1 MHFDTP
7 DREPDDHAGASWWRE
22 LTPYQWFVFLVA
34 SLGWL
39 FDTMDQQLFT
49 MARKPAV
56 TRLLDVAPGD
66 PTATG
71 RVDEYG
77 GYATTVFMIGWA
89 IGGIVFGILG
99 DKVGRAKTMM
109 MTVLFYSA
117 FTGLSALSTGI
128 WDFAFYRFLTGLG
141 VGGQFAVGV
150 ALVAEVMSDRARPF
164 ALGWLQ
170 RSRRSATCWR
180 PAWAS
185 AWADWKNPGQSP
197 APGDSCSWSA
207 WPLPSWPYRSS
218 SGSRSP
224 SGGRP
229 RCRRRAKS

>member
-7 DREPDDHAGASWWRE
+7 AREPDDHAGASWWRE
-22 LTPYQWFVFLVA
+22 LTRYQWFVFLVA

-141 VGGQFAVGV
+141 VGGQFAVG
-150 ALVAEVMSDRARPF
+150 
-164 ALGWLQ
+164 
-170 RSRRSATCWR
+170 
-180 PAWAS
+180 
-185 AWADWKNPGQSP
+185 
-197 APGDSCSWSA
+197 
-207 WPLPSWPYRSS
+207 
-218 SGSRSP
+218 
-224 SGGRP
+224 GRP
-229 RCRRRAKS
+229 RGRSDVGQGPAIRAGVAAGALVGRQHAGGLREHRPGQTGRIRSNRQRLAAHVPGRPGPCPLGHTDLRPAQGA

>member
-7 DREPDDHAGASWWRE
+7 AREPDDHAGASWWRE
-22 LTPYQWFVFLVA
+22 LTRYQWFVFLVA
-34 SLGWL
+34 SLSWL

-109 MTVLFYSA
+109 MTVLCYSA

-141 VGGQFAVGV
+141 VGGQFAFYL
-150 ALVAEVMSDRARPF
+150 AFHNRDL
-164 ALGWLQ
+164 
-170 RSRRSATCWR
+170 
-180 PAWAS
+180 AS
-185 AWADWKNPGQSP
+185 SP
-197 APGDSCSWSA
+197 SGS
-207 WPLPSWPYRSS
+207 PSWP
-218 SGSRSP
+218 
-224 SGGRP
+224 
-229 RCRRRAKS
+229 K